1 MSKDIRIKRG
11 VDIKL
16 KGRASNE
23 ITGPFRSETFALKPS
38 DFHGVIPKLLVK
50 EGDEVKAGTPIFY
63 SSASERVMFSSPV
76 SGEIASIQRGAK
88 RVIERIVILADK
100 EDRFEDFGAVDPS
113 GMNREAVIEKM
124 LSAGVWPFIRQRP
137 YNVIAL
143 PDDTPKAIFI
153 SGFDSN
159 PLAPSLTLIT
169 EGQEEDFQ
177 AGIDV
182 LAKLTSGKIHLSVHK
197 ELGESS
203 AYRNVKG
210 VEKHTIS
217 GPHPSGNVGVQI
229 HYIDPINKGEKVWF
243 VAPQDLLIIGRLFRT
258 GHYNPAITIALTGS
272 EVKEPRYVRTTKGV
286 CVAALLHNGLVQ
298 DNVRVISGN
307 VFTGGKIPVD
317 GYLRAYD
324 QQITVIPEENEP
336 EFFGW
341 ALPRMHKFSLSKA
354 YFSWLT
360 PNKEYRLTT
369 SANGEKRAFV
379 VTGEYE
385 KVFPMDIYPAQLVKS
400 VLMNDIE
407 AMENLGIYEVSEEDF
422 ALAEFSC
429 TSKMELQK
437 IVREG
442 MDMMITE
449 MGV

>member
-1 MSKDIRIKRG
+1 
-11 VDIKL
+11 
-16 KGRASNE
+16 
-23 ITGPFRSETFALKPS
+23 
-38 DFHGVIPKLLVK
+38 
-50 EGDEVKAGTPIFY
+50 
-63 SSASERVMFSSPV
+63 
-76 SGEIASIQRGAK
+76 
-88 RVIERIVILADK
+88 
-100 EDRFEDFGAVDPS
+100 
-113 GMNREAVIEKM
+113 
-124 LSAGVWPFIRQRP
+124 
-137 YNVIAL
+137 
-143 PDDTPKAIFI
+143 
-153 SGFDSN
+153 
-159 PLAPSLTLIT
+159 LIT

-197 ELGESS
+197 ELGESN